1 MNTLR
6 NIVDLNSL
14 FGESSNMIYKCIN
27 YWSKQVC
34 DEMKFKYPKEIIN
47 IEYKIINSITSI
59 EIDFAIN
66 DSKFVYAI
74 ELNLNVDDLPTTKNM
89 VDRIMLL
96 YKE

>member
-6 NIVDLNSL
+6 KTVDLNQL
-14 FGESSNMIYKCIN
+14 FDKSSELIYKCIN
-27 YWSKQVC
+27 YWCKQVC
-34 DEMKFKYPKEIIN
+34 DEIKFKYPKEIIN
-47 IEYKIINSITSI
+47 IEYKIINYITSI

-74 ELNLNVDDLPTTKNM
+74 ELNLNVDELPTTKNM
-89 VDRIMLL
+89 VDRIMFL